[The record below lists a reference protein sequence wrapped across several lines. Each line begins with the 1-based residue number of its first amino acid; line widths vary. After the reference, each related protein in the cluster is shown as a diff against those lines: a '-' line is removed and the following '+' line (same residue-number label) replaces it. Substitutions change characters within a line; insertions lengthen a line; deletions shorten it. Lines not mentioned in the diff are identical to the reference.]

1 METTRFEDTAGNG
14 SRHASNAATEASG
27 SATTPFQAL
36 FDGVEDLIARLAESD
51 SPELRKIRAKVRV
64 ALLTAKSAVSD
75 GATQLRRQTRQA
87 VSDADDYVREHPW
100 QAIGVA
106 AAIGATVGLLVAR
119 RR

>member
-1 METTRFEDTAGNG
+1 METTRFEDAAGNG
-14 SRHASNAATEASG
+14 SRHAANAPTEAAG
-27 SATTPFQAL
+27 NTTPFQAL

-75 GATQLRRQTRQA
+75 GATQLRRQTQQV
-87 VSDADDYVREHPW
+87 VSDTDDYVREHPW

-106 AAIGATVGLLVAR
+106 AVIGAAVGLLVAR